1 MYQKKYLLLS
11 LVGVSILC
19 LNAVFPKPASA
30 TQFMGLKEA
39 IKYFLPQGSKLSK
52 VSKTIPKDKY
62 ESIEKRFRLRST
74 EDFKETL
81 PEGPYTVYIGR
92 DSSNKANIYILVLE
106 QYWRTCHH
114 KYAIG
119 IEPNGKIKEVVVV
132 ELNCRFANPINRKSF
147 LKQFKEKKAPHGKPV
162 PIKLGQDIDVVTGAT
177 MSSEATTI
185 VSRRAL
191 ALFELFFASGS

>member
-1 MYQKKYLLLS
+1 MHRNNYLLLS
-11 LVGVSILC
+11 LVGILVLC
-19 LNAVFPKPASA
+19 LVAALPRPAFA

-39 IKYFLPQGSKLSK
+39 IKYFLPPGSK
-52 VSKTIPKDKY
+52 VSKVSKSIPKDKY
-62 ESIEKRFRLRST
+62 KMVEKRFRLRST
-74 EDFKETL
+74 DDFKEAL
-81 PEGPYTVYIGR
+81 PVGPYTVYIGR
-92 DSSNKANIYILVLE
+92 DASQKANMYILVLE

-147 LKQFKEKKAPHGKPV
+147 LKQFKDKSATPGKPV
-162 PIKLGQDIDVVTGAT
+162 PIDVGHDIDAVSGAT
-177 MSSEATTI
+177 MSSEVTAI

-191 ALFELFFASGS
+191 ALFELFFAPGS

>member
-1 MYQKKYLLLS
+1 MHQKNHLIFY
-11 LVGVSILC
+11 LVGILILC
-19 LNAVFPKPASA
+19 LGAVFPRPASA

-39 IKYFLPQGSKLSK
+39 IKYFLPEGSK
-52 VSKTIPKDKY
+52 VSKVLKSIPKGQYKA
-62 ESIEKRFRLRST
+62 IEKRFRLRST
-74 EDFKETL
+74 VDFKETL
-81 PEGPYTVYIGR
+81 PAGPYTVYIGR
-92 DSSNKANIYILVLE
+92 DAANKVNIYILILE

-119 IEPNGKIKEVVVV
+119 IEPSGKIKEVVVV

-147 LKQFKEKKAPHGKPV
+147 LKQFKEKKAPRGGPV
-162 PIKLGQDIDVVTGAT
+162 PIELGQDIDGISGAT

-191 ALFELFFASGS
+191 ALFELFFASES